1 VTLCKIPAPNR
12 GDIYFRNY
20 VADTPS
26 PIGIAPEA
34 FITAASL
41 FVPPFIRFGD
51 FVLPGKFQK
60 RVRRSYQFTKN
71 GLEALGSSLDGCMW
85 IGLVVGH
92 APPSLA
98 MRHGMPEEGCSMVSG
113 GIRGIRAQM
122 RPKILTEKRFPIN
135 FRGSEDKPND
145 HHQYAHRRL
154 YYVKFTFKIRQSV

>member
-1 VTLCKIPAPNR
+1 M
-12 GDIYFRNY
+12 
-20 VADTPS
+20 
-26 PIGIAPEA
+26 
-34 FITAASL
+34 
-41 FVPPFIRFGD
+41 
-51 FVLPGKFQK
+51 
-60 RVRRSYQFTKN
+60 RRSYQFTKN

-154 YYVKFTFKIRQSV
+154 YYVKFTFKIRQRSERLCILRILPEIPFISDGFRCSFSIKISLRLT